1 MLNLSK
7 QVISGRI
14 DLGRYKSFR
23 QLGNPFIGPKIKRR
37 FTILALISLLALF
50 LPWTQNIKG
59 KGQVTMLRPEQRPS
73 EIQAQIAGQVAEWYK
88 QEGKW

>member
-37 FTILALISLLALF
+37 FTILALVSLLALF

-73 EIQAQIAGQVAEWYK
+73 EIQSQIAGQVAEWYK
-88 QEGKW
+88 Q